1 MKSKLDQRLPPLLGD
16 LLRALQSPPAPV
28 VDLSSPQLAADPPTP
43 VVDMPEDQTTP
54 VLTLN
59 TSPPA
64 TPVLHL
70 TDEEDVQTQDTQDMS
85 QEF

>member
-1 MKSKLDQRLPPLLGD
+1 MKYPIKARLANQHTIKQPTFLFGIQHLLDI
-16 LLRALQSPPAPV
+16 
-28 VDLSSPQLAADPPTP
+28 
-43 VVDMPEDQTTP
+43 PEDPTTP
-54 VLTLN
+54 VLALN

-70 TDEEDVQTQDTQDMS
+70 TDEEDAQTQDTQDLS